1 MYGCLSIGLFRIFFH
16 PSKSRVVP
24 PLATMA
30 ANLGRIFGSKLLG
43 TSTGVNLQQAK
54 QLSTTKAW
62 TNGQKKLIAAVGAV
76 TGGLG
81 ALLFALE
88 NSVEASG
95 TEVHPPAMPWSHKGI
110 ISSLDHQGIRR
121 GYEVYKQVC
130 SACHS
135 MHYIAYRNLVGVS
148 HTEAEAKAEAEQ
160 ITVRDGPDD
169 TGNYFD
175 RPGKLSDYFPSPYP
189 NEEAA
194 RAANNGAYPPDLS
207 YIVSARK
214 GGEDYVFSLLT
225 GYCDAPAGVVLRE
238 GQYFN
243 PYFPGGA
250 ISMAQVLYNEVIE
263 YSDGTP
269 PTTSQLA
276 KDVAT
281 FLKWTSEPE
290 HDDRKQLTIKAFGI
304 LAFLAII
311 TYYIKR
317 HKWSTL
323 KSRKIVFTP
332 KDK

>member
-1 MYGCLSIGLFRIFFH
+1 
-16 PSKSRVVP
+16 
-24 PLATMA
+24 MA
-30 ANLGRIFGSKLLG
+30 ATLGRICGSKLLK
-43 TSTGVNLQQAK
+43 STPALSLQQVNK
-54 QLSTTKAW
+54 LSTTKNW
-62 TNGQKKLIAAVGAV
+62 TNGQKKFLASIGAITGGVGA
-76 TGGLG
+76 LI
-81 ALLFALE
+81 FALE

-95 TEVHPPAMPWSHKGI
+95 TEVHPSTMPWSHSGLI
-110 ISSLDHQGIRR
+110 ASLDHQSIRR
-121 GYEVYKQVC
+121 GFEVYKQVC

-135 MHYIAYRNLVGVS
+135 LRYIAYRNLIGVS

-160 ITVRDGPDD
+160 VMVKDGPDD
-169 TGNYFD
+169 TGNYFE

-207 YIVSARK
+207 YIVSARH
-214 GGEDYVFSLLT
+214 GGENYIFALLT
-225 GYCDAPAGVVLRE
+225 GYFDAPAGVVLRE

-243 PYFPGGA
+243 PYFAGGA
-250 ISMAQVLYNEVIE
+250 IGMAQVLYNEVIE

-290 HDDRKQLTIKAFGI
+290 HDDRKRLIIKTFGI
-304 LAFLAII
+304 LAFLAGIS
-311 TYYIKR
+311 YYIKR

-323 KSRKIVFTP
+323 KSRKIVFVP
-332 KDK
+332 KEK

>member
-1 MYGCLSIGLFRIFFH
+1 MHI
-16 PSKSRVVP
+16 
-24 PLATMA
+24 LATMA
-30 ANLGRIFGSKLLG
+30 ATLGRICGSKLLK
-43 TSTGVNLQQAK
+43 SSPAFSVQQASN
-54 QLSTTKAW
+54 LSTSRVW
-62 TNGQKKLIAAVGAV
+62 TNGQKKLLTTLGAV
-76 TGGLG
+76 TGGIG
-81 ALLFALE
+81 ALIFALE
-88 NSVEASG
+88 QSVDASG
-95 TEVHPPAMPWSHKGI
+95 TEVHPPAMPWNHKGL
-110 ISSLDHQGIRR
+110 ISSLDHQSVRR

-135 MHYIAYRNLVGVS
+135 MRYIAYRNLIGVT

-160 ITVRDGPDD
+160 IMVRDGPDD
-169 TGNYFD
+169 TGNYYD

-214 GGEDYVFSLLT
+214 GGEDYIFSLLT
-225 GYCDAPAGVVLRE
+225 GYFEAPAGVVLRE

-250 ISMAQVLYNEVIE
+250 ISMGQVLYNEVIE
-263 YSDGTP
+263 YEDGTP
-269 PTTSQLA
+269 ATQSQLA

-290 HDDRKQLTIKAFGI
+290 HDERKQMVIKVFGI
-304 LAFLAII
+304 LTFLTAI

-317 HKWSTL
+317 HQWSSL
-323 KSRKIVFTP
+323 KSRKIVFVP
-332 KDK
+332 KKK

>member
-1 MYGCLSIGLFRIFFH
+1 
-16 PSKSRVVP
+16 
-24 PLATMA
+24 MA
-30 ANLGRIFGSKLLG
+30 ATLRRFHGLRLLK
-43 TSTGVNLQQAK
+43 SAPALSLQQAK
-54 QLSTTKAW
+54 NLSSAGSW
-62 TNGQKKLIAAVGAV
+62 ASGNKKLIGALGAITGGVGA
-76 TGGLG
+76 LIY
-81 ALLFALE
+81 ALE
-88 NSVEASG
+88 QSVQASG
-95 TEVHPPAMPWSHKGI
+95 GEVHSPAQLWNHKGLFDA
-110 ISSLDHQGIRR
+110 LDHQSVRR

-135 MHYIAYRNLVGVS
+135 MQYIAYRNLVGVT

-160 ITVRDGPDD
+160 ITVKDGPDD
-169 TGNYFD
+169 TGNYYT

-214 GGEDYVFSLLT
+214 GGEDYIFSLLT
-225 GYCDAPAGVVLRE
+225 GYHDAPAGVVLRE

-263 YSDGTP
+263 YEDGTP
-269 PTTSQLA
+269 PTQSQLA

-290 HDDRKQLTIKAFGI
+290 HDDRKQLLIKVIGI
-304 LAFLAII
+304 LGFLTVIS
-311 TYYIKR
+311 YYIKR
-317 HKWSTL
+317 HKWSSL
-323 KSRKIVFTP
+323 KSRKIVFVP
-332 KDK
+332 KEK

>member
-1 MYGCLSIGLFRIFFH
+1 
-16 PSKSRVVP
+16 
-24 PLATMA
+24 MA
-30 ANLGRIFGSKLLG
+30 ATLRRFHGLRLLK
-43 TSTGVNLQQAK
+43 SAPALNLQQAK
-54 QLSTTKAW
+54 NLSSAGSW
-62 TNGQKKLIAAVGAV
+62 ASGNKKLIGAVGAI
-76 TGGLG
+76 TGGVG

-88 NSVEASG
+88 QSVQASG
-95 TEVHPPAMPWSHKGI
+95 GEVHSPAQNWNHKGLFDA
-110 ISSLDHQGIRR
+110 LDHQSVRR

-135 MHYIAYRNLVGVS
+135 MQYIAYRNLVGVS

-169 TGNYFD
+169 TGNYYN

-214 GGEDYVFSLLT
+214 GGEDYIFSLLT
-225 GYCDAPAGVVLRE
+225 GYHDAPAGVVLRE

-263 YSDGTP
+263 YEDGTP
-269 PTTSQLA
+269 PTQSQLA

-290 HDDRKQLTIKAFGI
+290 HDDRKQLLIKVIGI
-304 LAFLAII
+304 LGFLTVIS
-311 TYYIKR
+311 YYIKR
-317 HKWSTL
+317 HKWSSL
-323 KSRKIVFTP
+323 KSRKIVFVP
-332 KDK
+332 KEK